1 MKRILFIVCTI
12 ILPFIGVNAKE
23 DVKLVG
29 NLNMVSTR
37 NVNTDFKYE
46 VLKTYAGGSKSEIKE
61 AKKMKIDNID
71 DAVNISIKK
80 VPGGEF
86 MMNVKIWVIS
96 DSYYYVEG
104 DVWGRASTGYRGFN
118 VGDKV
123 TYQSSFGTKYITA
136 TIKGFKDASIVIVT
150 KENGKSEEKDIDELV
165 KAE

>member
-1 MKRILFIVCTI
+1 MKRILFIVCAI
-12 ILPFIGVNAKE
+12 ILPFIATNAKE

-29 NLNMVSTR
+29 TLNMVSTR

-61 AKKMKIDNID
+61 AKKLKVTNIE
-71 DAVNISIKK
+71 DAVNAAIKK

-86 MMNVKIWVIS
+86 MMNVKIWLVNN
-96 DSYYYVEG
+96 DYYYVEG
-104 DVWGRASTGYRGFN
+104 DVWGRSSTGYRGFN

-136 TIKGFKDASIVIVT
+136 TIKGFKDANTVIVT
-150 KENGKSEEKDIDELV
+150 KENGKSEEKDIDDLV